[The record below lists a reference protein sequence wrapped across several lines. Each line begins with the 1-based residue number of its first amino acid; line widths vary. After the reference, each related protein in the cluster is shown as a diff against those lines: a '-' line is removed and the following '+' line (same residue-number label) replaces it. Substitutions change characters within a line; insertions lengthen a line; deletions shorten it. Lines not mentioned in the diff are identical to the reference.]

1 MTFIVKQQTIVK
13 MKCNLN
19 ISCLLALVMAITACK
34 KSYTGDIEDAS
45 ASRSFTPANL
55 RVSTVRDSA
64 KFSWN
69 APLYITKA
77 DKYTLELS
85 TDSMFS
91 RIDYTATADTTLALI
106 MDTDIKL
113 NVPYYTRVRVA
124 ENTEAAKGASNY
136 VSSTRPF
143 RLVGQQYFKVLRD
156 FELTNTTALL
166 HWYVNAETQSVTQ
179 LAVITGE
186 GTDTVK
192 VNVNASEVSAGEK
205 LLTAL
210 LPKTKYTVQLLGGKK
225 SKGLISF
232 TTPDQVT
239 YTTTLSPTDNLASAI
254 ANALDGDVIGLNP
267 GTYNLAGITTI
278 ARKRIS
284 IRSVSNNPLDTKIL
298 SREINLIGDSAGI
311 LLSGIEFSGN
321 YTGTTYG
328 VHFMQLQGQ
337 SATNAAAAFRSIFI
351 DNCII
356 HDYTRAI
363 IRANY
368 GASANTHSINAI
380 TINNSQIYNIDQAN
394 SQGYYMFSFEKLQ
407 LRSLSINKSTLYN
420 VGQGLINMSTNLS
433 TTTGIVPV
441 ITLDHCTFNNFSGG
455 SGKYAFIDANANKI
469 IYTFSNSI
477 VANTPISGSI
487 QASAF
492 RAGNTGNELYF
503 SNNNYYKL
511 LIAPGGSALNLTGLA
526 IANPLNLDLG
536 FTAATTNFSLTTLPQ
551 DHPVFSASTSG
562 STIGDPRW
570 AY

>member
-1 MTFIVKQQTIVK
+1 MTR
-13 MKCNLN
+13 NLN
-19 ISCLLALVMAITACK
+19 IYCLLALLVIAVAACK

-64 KFSWN
+64 KFSWS
-69 APLYITKA
+69 APLYITNA

-85 TDSMFS
+85 TDSLFG
-91 RIDYTATADTTLALI
+91 RIDYTATSDTPQALI
-106 MDTDIKL
+106 MDTDIRL

-124 ENTEAAKGASNY
+124 ENAAMAKGPSNY
-136 VSSTRPF
+136 VSGTRPF
-143 RLVGQQYFKVLRD
+143 KLVGQQYFKVLRD
-156 FELTNTTALL
+156 FELTNTAALL
-166 HWYVNAETQSVTQ
+166 HWYVNAQTQGVTQ
-179 LAVITGE
+179 MAVIAGE

-192 VNVNASEVSAGEK
+192 VNVNTAEVSAGEK
-205 LLTAL
+205 LLTGL
-210 LPKTKYTVQLLGGKK
+210 LPRTKYTVQLLAGKK

-232 TTPDQVT
+232 TTPEQVT
-239 YTTTLSPTDNLASAI
+239 YTTTLSPTDNLATAI
-254 ANALDGDVIGLNP
+254 TNALDGDVIGLNP
-267 GTYNLAGITTI
+267 GTYNLSGITTI
-278 ARKRIS
+278 TKKRIA
-284 IRSVSNNPLDTKIL
+284 IRSVSNNPLDTKVL
-298 SREINLIGDSAGI
+298 SREINLVGDSAGI
-311 LLSGIEFSGN
+311 ILAGIEFNGN

-368 GASANTHSINAI
+368 GASANTHSINTISI
-380 TINNSQIYNIDQAN
+380 TNSQIYNIDQAN
-394 SQGYYMFSFEKLQ
+394 SQGYYMFSLEKLQ
-407 LRSLSINKSTLYN
+407 LRSMSINKSTLYN
-420 VGQGLINMSTNLS
+420 VGQGQINMSTNLS
-433 TTTGIVPV
+433 TTTGIVPT
-441 ITLDHCTFNNFSGG
+441 ITIDHCTFNNFAGG

-469 IYTFSNSI
+469 VYTFSNSI
-477 VANTPISGSI
+477 VTNTPISGSL

-492 RAGNTGNELYF
+492 RASNTGNELYF
-503 SNNNYYKL
+503 SNNNYFKL

-536 FTAATTNFSLTTLPQ
+536 FTAATNNFSLTTLPQ
-551 DHPVFSASTSG
+551 DNAVFTASTSG

>member
-1 MTFIVKQQTIVK
+1 
-13 MKCNLN
+13 MKHNLKN
-19 ISCLLALVMAITACK
+19 IFYLLALVIVAGSCK

-69 APLYITKA
+69 APLYITRA

-85 TDSMFS
+85 TDSLFG
-91 RIDYTATADTTLALI
+91 RIDYTATIDTTQALI

-113 NVPYYTRVRVA
+113 NMPYYTRVRVA
-124 ENTEAAKGASNY
+124 ENTVAAKGASNY
-136 VSSTRPF
+136 VTLTRPF

-156 FELTNTTALL
+156 FELTTTTALL
-166 HWYVNAETQSVTQ
+166 HWYVNAQTQGVTQ
-179 LAVITGE
+179 MAVMAGE

-192 VNVNASEVSAGEK
+192 VNIDAGDVAAGQK
-205 LLTAL
+205 LLTGL
-210 LPKTKYTVQLLGGKK
+210 LPKTKYTVQLLAGKK

-232 TTPDQVT
+232 TTPDAPV
-239 YTTTLSPTDNLASAI
+239 YTITLSPTDNLATAI
-254 ANALDGDVIGLNP
+254 ANAPDGTIIGLNP
-267 GTYNLAGITTI
+267 GTYNLTGITSITKKWI
-278 ARKRIS
+278 A

-311 LLSGIEFSGN
+311 LITGVEINGN

-328 VHFMQLQGQ
+328 VHFLQLQGQ
-337 SATNAAAAFRSIFI
+337 TATNAAAAFRSIYI

-368 GASANTHSINAI
+368 GASANTHAINSI
-380 TINNSQIYNIDQAN
+380 TINNSQIYNVDQAN
-394 SQGYYMFSFEKLQ
+394 SQGYYMFSLEKLQ
-407 LRSLSINKSTLYN
+407 LRSLSIFKSTLNN

-433 TTTGIVPV
+433 TTTGIVPA
-441 ITLDHCTFNNFSGG
+441 ITIDHCTFNNFSGG

-469 IYTFSNSI
+469 VYTFANSI
-477 VANTPISGSI
+477 VANTPISGTL
-487 QASAF
+487 QAAAF
-492 RAGNTGNELYF
+492 RASNTGNELYF
-503 SNNNYYKL
+503 SNNNYFKL

-526 IANPLNLDLG
+526 IANPLQLDLG
-536 FTAATTNFSLTTLPQ
+536 WTSATTDFSLTTLPH
-551 DHPVFSASTSG
+551 DHPVFTASTSG